1 MNNLLEKFE
10 KKQIENLTS
19 KKRIPAFR
27 PGDTIKV
34 TLKITEGDKSRLQS
48 FEGMC
53 IARKNNS
60 VNSKFTLRKI
70 SHGEGVERVFPLFSA
85 NIDKIEV
92 IRKGNVKRAKLYY
105 LRDRTGKSARI
116 ADRDRGDEV
125 DQYAMTKEE
134 VISEDSSK
142 ETSIEATQTESIE
155 QSAEPKAE
163 EEQIKKEASEITIK
177 LIRNPDI
184 LASKAARPSPPF
196 IVGFAAETE
205 GTINNARNK
214 LERKKVDLMIANHI
228 EGKDKPFGSDRNALV
243 LIDQNTEFDL
253 GQDTKINLAR
263 ILVTEIAK
271 RFHAKNSTE
280 ST

>member
-125 DQYAMTKEE
+125 DQYAMTEEE

-142 ETSIEATQTESIE
+142 ETSIDAKQTESIE
-155 QSAEPKAE
+155 QSAKPKAE
-163 EEQIKKEASEITIK
+163 EEQIKKEASEKPVNEEKKEDAQKESVKSEAPVEEAEKKT
-177 LIRNPDI
+177 DEQ
-184 LASKAARPSPPF
+184 SK
-196 IVGFAAETE
+196 
-205 GTINNARNK
+205 
-214 LERKKVDLMIANHI
+214 
-228 EGKDKPFGSDRNALV
+228 
-243 LIDQNTEFDL
+243 
-253 GQDTKINLAR
+253 
-263 ILVTEIAK
+263 
-271 RFHAKNSTE
+271 
-280 ST
+280 

>member
-1 MNNLLEKFE
+1 MKRMNNLLEKFE

-85 NIDKIEV
+85 NIEKIEV

-125 DQYAMTKEE
+125 DQNAMTEEE

-142 ETSIEATQTESIE
+142 ENEELVFSVETKMF
-155 QSAEPKAE
+155 KA
-163 EEQIKKEASEITIK
+163 S
-177 LIRNPDI
+177 
-184 LASKAARPSPPF
+184 
-196 IVGFAAETE
+196 
-205 GTINNARNK
+205 
-214 LERKKVDLMIANHI
+214 
-228 EGKDKPFGSDRNALV
+228 
-243 LIDQNTEFDL
+243 LIDQSIEL
-253 GQDTKINLAR
+253 QGQTIHNKKIDVKSETSGN
-263 ILVTEIAK
+263 ISEIN
-271 RFHAKNSTE
+271 FS
-280 ST
+280 